1 MAKIKDSFKIEELPA
16 GKVEFVEEVTPELT
30 VAELQ
35 QIVFDVKLKYDTLI
49 NSLKPLLSHDAL
61 VLLAEKKKEIFA

>member
-1 MAKIKDSFKIEELPA
+1 MAKNEIKI
-16 GKVEFVEEVTPELT
+16 VEEVKPELT

-35 QIVFDVKLKYDTLI
+35 QEIFNVKLRYDSLL
-49 NSLKPLLSHDAL
+49 NYLKPLLSHDAL

>member
-1 MAKIKDSFKIEELPA
+1 MFPKTKNAAPDMP
-16 GKVEFVEEVTPELT
+16 EVKPVAEVPELT

-35 QIVFDVKLKYDTLI
+35 QEIFNVKLRYDSLL
-49 NSLKPLLSHDAL
+49 NYLKPLLSHDAL

>member
-1 MAKIKDSFKIEELPA
+1 MAKNEIKI
-16 GKVEFVEEVTPELT
+16 VEEVVPELT

-35 QIVFDVKLKYDTLI
+35 QEIFNIKLRYDSLL
-49 NSLKPLLSHDAL
+49 NYLKPLLSHDAL

>member
-1 MAKIKDSFKIEELPA
+1 MATIKDKIEIEELPA
-16 GKVEFVEEVTPELT
+16 GKVELVEEVTPELT

-35 QIVFDVKLKYDTLI
+35 QEIFNVKLRYDSLL
-49 NSLKPLLSHDAL
+49 NYLKPLLSHDAL